1 MSSHQ
6 RAWCHPH
13 LSVSISTRIQQSLHR
28 IRVTTQGCKHQRCY
42 AILQYSTE
50 SRSTIQ
56 YSEGGQGEIL
66 LHPALTTPRQERH
79 A

>member
-6 RAWCHPH
+6 RAWCHHH

-28 IRVTTQGCKHQRCY
+28 IRATPHGCEHQRCP
-42 AILQYSTE
+42 AILQYSTQ

-56 YSEGGQGEIL
+56 YSEGGPGQIL
-66 LHPALTTPRQERH
+66 SPVH
-79 A
+79 